1 MEYEVSRQIVIPNL
15 LGAFVILHRDRLRTA
30 FNDGSTNG
38 SRSRRITS
46 STSESWRSGQLN
58 REYLDTLIRAHLER
72 VTFENLDSLLQR
84 AILLDANLVL
94 SKLTQNGRGGCCFE
108 LNALFGRLLMTLGCQ
123 VQLRASRFLLLV
135 PDNSGVRTRLSHMAL
150 IVELPDGERC
160 VVEVGMALAG
170 VHRALPLQGDASP
183 FRVRTSISGRVEI
196 SVPAG
201 SAGWKT
207 YYVIEPYDLTWHDL
221 ESINWYMSTNP
232 DSVMQHMLLVGRRSS
247 SDGCW
252 LRLVDDQFIRWSPVD
267 GIVEK
272 RMMLDVDDILEVLQ
286 TTFELRLRP
295 QDDVEPLRLRLS
307 EVLRISKLAQML
319 PDGMNLW
326 PE

>member
-1 MEYEVSRQIVIPNL
+1 MDPLTEAEADDYL
-15 LGAFVILHRDRLRTA
+15 KHLGVL
-30 FNDGSTNG
+30 
-38 SRSRRITS
+38 
-46 STSESWRSGQLN
+46 RSGQLN

-72 VTFENLDSLLQR
+72 VTFENLDFLLQR
-84 AILLDANLVL
+84 AIPLDASLVL

-135 PDNSGVRTRLSHMAL
+135 PDDLGVRTRLSHMAL
-150 IVELPDGERC
+150 IVELPDGDRC
-160 VVEVGMALAG
+160 VVEVGMGLAG
-170 VHRALPLQGDASP
+170 VHRALPL
-183 FRVRTSISGRVEI
+183 R
-196 SVPAG
+196 G

-272 RMMLDVDDILEVLQ
+272 RMMRDADDILEVLQ
-286 TTFELRLRP
+286 TTFALRLRP

-307 EVLRISKLAQML
+307 ELLRISKLTEML

>member
-1 MEYEVSRQIVIPNL
+1 MDPLTEAEADDYL
-15 LGAFVILHRDRLRTA
+15 KHLGVL
-30 FNDGSTNG
+30 
-38 SRSRRITS
+38 
-46 STSESWRSGQLN
+46 RSGQLD

-72 VTFENLDSLLQR
+72 VTFENLDFLLQR
-84 AILLDANLVL
+84 AIHLGADLVL
-94 SKLTQNGRGGCCFE
+94 SKVTQNGRGGCCFE
-108 LNALFGRLLMTLGCQ
+108 LNSLFGRLLMTLGYQ
-123 VQLRASRFLLLV
+123 VQVRASRFLLLV
-135 PDNSGVRTRLSHMAL
+135 PDDSGVRTRLSHMAL
-150 IVELPDGERC
+150 MVELPDGERC
-160 VVEVGMALAG
+160 VVDVGMGLAA

-201 SAGWKT
+201 SAGFKT
-207 YYVIEPYDLTWHDL
+207 YYVIEPYDLTWRDFAT
-221 ESINWYMSTNP
+221 INWYMSTSP
-232 DSVMQHMLLVGRRSS
+232 DSLMQHMLLVGRRSS

-272 RMMLDVDDILEVLQ
+272 RMMRDADDILELLQ
-286 TTFELRLRP
+286 TTFALRLRP

-307 EVLRISKLAQML
+307 ELLRISKLTEMF